1 LNNDES
7 RPSGDGQMQEFTPG
21 SGVSAEKN
29 QQYEPD
35 HVAGSV
41 GEQSVSEESKPV
53 ADSGLSEFVQG
64 VSEASATLEAHLNM
78 PVKKVRSMNIKG
90 LPGLNR
96 IFNKEF
102 ISIRFRVGG
111 AFAAI
116 LVIILLSGI
125 ISVTRLFALQQAVS
139 TLANHDMKIVEQTNN
154 LKEDL
159 LSMEVG
165 MRGYLITGNQSLL
178 DTEYNPT
185 KADISA
191 QEKSLNVLVQDKD
204 DKKAFTDGMNYL
216 KQWVAYADDQINL
229 RNSGNGTEAMMDES
243 AGNGV
248 TMSDGATSNLNK
260 LITASQADSDAA
272 AHNLK
277 ASVTSTLVF
286 MLILSI
292 VAVIVALVFGIPATF
307 RTPRN
312 LERVTDILRDI
323 ASAGGDLTRRIRNV
337 HSKDEVEKL
346 ADATNDLLGSIAG
359 LVKNV
364 VGTSETLAASAQE
377 MTASTDETARAVNT
391 IAVTAGEFAT
401 LSDQAMQSLGAM
413 TQSVET
419 VRQHG
424 DVMAG
429 KVKEVVQD
437 VAAVIKATDEGNTL
451 VERAQTTMAEVQEV
465 SVETHG
471 QVQELEAS
479 SKQIAQILGAIR
491 DIADQTNLLALNAA
505 IEAARAGDAGKGFA
519 VVAQEVRKLAE
530 QSREAA
536 MQISGIVKKNQEL
549 TQKVAKLMKQGVEAT
564 KESRQ
569 ASDDTKAAFEQIR
582 TAVLHV
588 VPSTDEIIASVQ
600 KQLSMN
606 SDTLLT
612 IETLGGFMKQV
623 AVGSEENAAGTEE
636 TLATV
641 EEIAASSHALAQLA
655 SELQST
661 VGQFQV

>member
-1 LNNDES
+1 LSNEEERDLQDRQAQDFIQNSEGFAREHQGDHLDGEALDSDRTEGNEHSLES
-7 RPSGDGQMQEFTPG
+7 VKSELDLAAKE
-21 SGVSAEKN
+21 
-29 QQYEPD
+29 
-35 HVAGSV
+35 AG
-41 GEQSVSEESKPV
+41 
-53 ADSGLSEFVQG
+53 
-64 VSEASATLEAHLNM
+64 ATLESHL
-78 PVKKVRSMNIKG
+78 VKSGQRKQFIDIKELLG
-90 LPGLNR
+90 LKR
-96 IFNKEF
+96 IFNKDF

-125 ISVTRLFALQQAVS
+125 ISVTRLFALQQEVS
-139 TLANHDMKIVEQTNN
+139 TLANQDMKIVEQANN

-178 DTEYNPT
+178 DTEYTPM
-185 KADISA
+185 KSDAA
-191 QEKSLNVLVQDKD
+191 KQEKSLAALVTGSKVNSKD
-204 DKKAFTDGMNYL
+204 LTDGVNL
-216 KQWVAYADDQINL
+216 LNQWIAYAGDQIDL
-229 RNSGNGTEAMMDES
+229 RNSGKGQEALMNES

-248 TMSDGATSNLNK
+248 TMSDGAATNLDK
-260 LITASQADSDAA
+260 VITNSQMEADTA

-277 ASVTSTLVF
+277 GSVTATLIV
-286 MLILSI
+286 MLILSVI
-292 VAVIVALVFGIPATF
+292 AVVVALVFGIPATF

-337 HSKDEVEKL
+337 HSRDEVEKL
-346 ADATNDLLGSIAG
+346 AEATNDLLGSIAG

-364 VGTSETLAASAQE
+364 VATSETLAASAEE

-401 LSDQAMQSLGAM
+401 LSDQAMQSLGTM
-413 TQSVET
+413 TGSVET
-419 VRQHG
+419 VKQHG
-424 DVMAG
+424 DVMAE
-429 KVKEVVQD
+429 KVKDVVQD
-437 VAAVIKATDEGNTL
+437 VGEVIKATDDGNTL
-451 VERAQTTMAEVQEV
+451 VLRAQTTMAEVQEV
-465 SVETHG
+465 SIQTHE

-479 SKQIAQILGAIR
+479 SKQIAQILGVIR

-530 QSREAA
+530 QSRDAA
-536 MQISGIVKKNQEL
+536 MQISGIVKRNQEL
-549 TQKVAKLMKQGVEAT
+549 TQKVSKLMAQGVDAT
-564 KESRQ
+564 KESRA

-582 TAVLHV
+582 SAVMHV

-600 KQLSMN
+600 KQLTLN
-606 SDTLLT
+606 SETLAT
-612 IETLGGFMKQV
+612 IETLGSFMKQV

-641 EEIAASSHALAQLA
+641 EEIAASSHALAELA
-655 SELQST
+655 SELQAT